1 MPDRDRRAYENF
13 VRAVFTR
20 PGGSL
25 ARVLQHVT
33 RLDRGSVTRVMV
45 EARVPVSALP
55 RDLTP
60 EQWAALWTGCRGC

>member
-1 MPDRDRRAYENF
+1 M
-13 VRAVFTR
+13 RAVFTG

-33 RLDRGSVTRVMV
+33 RLDRATMTSVMV
-45 EARVPVSALP
+45 EAHVPVSALP

-60 EQWAALWTGCRGC
+60 EQWAALWTGFRGC